1 MKASGFKYLIGQG
14 VENIWKNRM
23 MAFASFCVLLVSLL
37 LVGMSVLFYMNLTSM
52 IGGVEDKN
60 EVIIYMDEGTSD
72 QELADF
78 QSELA
83 QIPNISE
90 ISFYSKEQAFEDL
103 KNSMSDYEV
112 LFDSLGDDN
121 PLIDSYRIRVEDIS
135 QISATITQVEGLDH
149 IDSIRAPMDFVNVL
163 TEVRKIVTVVFGVI
177 IAALVVISVVIV
189 SNATKASVFARRE
202 EIQIKGD
209 LVMKGYWNREKDTK
223 NAFTEDGWLK
233 TGDQGAYDGEGRL
246 KIVGRIKEI
255 LVTSTGE
262 KISPVDIESALET
275 IPLFRQTYAV
285 GDGMPYI
292 AVLIS
297 LDPTLWKKFAA
308 EQGADPKDP
317 ESIHAPVVR
326 KKVLEMVKKACRTFP
341 AYAVPKN
348 IALTLDEWTI
358 DNGLLTPT
366 LKLKR
371 SPMQARYGHLIEE
384 MYKGAKKS
392 RI

>member
-202 EIQIKGD
+202 EIQIMKYVGATNSFIRIPFFVEGMITGLLAGGVALAVTWFGYD
-209 LVMKGYWNREKDTK
+209 SLV
-223 NAFTEDGWLK
+223 
-233 TGDQGAYDGEGRL
+233 
-246 KIVGRIKEI
+246 
-255 LVTSTGE
+255 
-262 KISPVDIESALET
+262 
-275 IPLFRQTYAV
+275 
-285 GDGMPYI
+285 
-292 AVLIS
+292 
-297 LDPTLWKKFAA
+297 
-308 EQGADPKDP
+308 
-317 ESIHAPVVR
+317 
-326 KKVLEMVKKACRTFP
+326 
-341 AYAVPKN
+341 
-348 IALTLDEWTI
+348 
-358 DNGLLTPT
+358 GLLTGQVG
-366 LKLKR
+366 KLFGTGAVQPAWAASFR
-371 SPMQARYGHLIEE
+371 SVHWHGRWLWHICCPVRCSERSAV
-384 MYKGAKKS
+384 
-392 RI
+392 